1 MSLQACADLV
11 ARGDPD
17 RFAAAMAAPVAARRV
32 LFPLYAF
39 NLEVARAPWL
49 TQEPMIAEMRLQWWR
64 DVLDEIAGSGPV
76 RRHEVATP
84 LAEALDP
91 AGARLLDGLIE
102 ARRRDITGEP
112 FDDAEALAA
121 YLDAT
126 AGTLMWVAAQ
136 RLGAGAEAEPVVRG
150 FAYGAG
156 LAAWFRAIP
165 ELEAR
170 GRHPLPDGR
179 PGAVQALARDGL
191 RRIKLA
197 RASRRALA
205 PRAAPAL
212 YSGWQAPAL
221 LRRAAADPV
230 RVAEGRLDVS
240 PFSRRLRLLALS
252 TTGRW

>member
-17 RFAAAMAAPVAARRV
+17 RFAAAMAAPPAARAI

-49 TQEPMIAEMRLQWWR
+49 TAEPMIAEMRLQWWR
-64 DVLDEIAGSGPV
+64 DVLDEIASGGPL

-84 LAEALDP
+84 LAQAIDAEVARAL
-91 AGARLLDGLIE
+91 AGLIE
-102 ARRRDITGEP
+102 ARRWDIDGRGFE
-112 FDDAEALAA
+112 DDAALAA

-126 AGTLMWVAAQ
+126 AGTLTWASAQ
-136 RLGAGAEAEPVVRG
+136 LLGAPADVERPIRD

-179 PGAVQALARDGL
+179 PGAVQTLARAGL
-191 RRIKLA
+191 RRIARA
-197 RASRRALA
+197 RASRHAI
-205 PRAAPAL
+205 PPAAGPAL
-212 YSGWQAPAL
+212 YQGWQSAAL
-221 LRRAAADPV
+221 LRRAAANPG
-230 RVAEGRLDVS
+230 RVAEGRLGLS
-240 PFSRRLRLLALS
+240 PFRSRLLLLTTAV
-252 TTGRW
+252 TGRW